1 MPRIADLLTR
11 LPKTKEVRMSSNGH
25 ALWICWQTDLDPV
38 IPQTLQNYGGMLI
51 TSDRNQSLW
60 FFFSIDVFLALA
72 RLAVWAKFNDIDAN
86 IELFP
91 AKLLLGVK
99 REVSLEFDTLLTQQE
114 VLPTEGLE
122 LWIHP
127 KAREVDHNIPGIS
140 FTKKMAKQGMT
151 NTQWADLVADVR
163 MPYSSSQGWYALL
176 RPLGNPLD
184 RQFQEGW
191 PAMFKALETLLQRNK
206 LKFLLQDNFV
216 MVSVDNL
223 RMLRIWLR
231 EMLACCATIKA
242 ENHAH
247 YWPCVSVVID
257 RKGLNFNHELRT
269 KVGLQW
275 DNLMSDFPYMS
286 YRNAYLLGE
295 GFCIQD
301 IRFSGDQTSMD
312 SWCNVALDEEGFSNR
327 SVPVIM
333 AGHLISGQGHGCFY
347 CGMRSH
353 KSHECPSLNMP
364 PTSGD
369 IWWELAGQSLETI
382 NESFRTIEHT
392 LTEKGVEGFQEL
404 LASPGTVS
412 MLLKA
417 IFEINSATQL
427 RTVPRYWLARG
438 RDYDKATD
446 DNALQKDDSVVWDY
460 LDNLGKTTLENLPL
474 FEKEIQAAIVRT
486 PRDPRLRT
494 LLGFVG
500 VNKND
505 PLRATT
511 SFKEGGA
518 LTPAP
523 LLQAW
528 NEFLQARLS
537 EVQGRFP
544 EAVDQYAQIQRVIP
558 QWRDLEYRQ
567 LVCKVKM
574 GFAEQ
579 VVGKLLKL
587 IQDDPNYFN
596 RCLIDPE
603 LERGQ
608 LLVLTHIHPLW
619 AEAEKAADEE
629 KSNVMRLAEEL
640 AKWFKESHPLALRMR
655 QDLAELQ
662 RLSEIKNYV
671 AFLQVTKI
679 RPILERNITDNIQR
693 EIEDL
698 QERFKNY
705 LSALQDIRDEASWFP
720 FPKVLREFSREF
732 NECAGIINW
741 AFASNFKEVDAFQRA
756 QDSTGTLDGLL
767 RNLKKRLKFL
777 RMVRDA
783 TLFLLTLGKSFF
795 WLEVI
800 GLLLCFLGV
809 PAIIL
814 YGDRINLGWLKQM
827 LGSQQWEIQK
837 VLVGIVSIMALGIAA
852 LRTTVV
858 FEKRRDRLIE
868 EARNQRESLQQIR
881 LERIKR
887 QRALE
892 AEALAKNKKREEENR
907 LKSRLTVTE
916 STE

>member
-1 MPRIADLLTR
+1 MPLIADLLTR
-11 LPKTKEVRMSSNGH
+11 LPTTKEVRMSSNGH
-25 ALWICWQTDLDPV
+25 ALWICWQEDLDPV
-38 IPQTLQNYGGMLI
+38 IPQTLQNYGGMFI
-51 TSDRNQSLW
+51 VADRNQSLW

-72 RLAVWAKFNDIDAN
+72 RLAVWAKFNEIDAN

-99 REVSLEFDTLLTQQE
+99 REVNLELDTLLTHQE
-114 VLPTEGLE
+114 ILPNQGLE

-127 KAREVDHNIPGIS
+127 KAREIDHNIPGIT

-191 PAMFKALETLLQRNK
+191 PEMFKALENLLQKNK

-216 MVSVDNL
+216 MASVDNL
-223 RMLRIWLR
+223 RLLRTWLR
-231 EMLACCATIKA
+231 EMLAYCTTIKT
-242 ENHAH
+242 ENPAH

-295 GFCIQD
+295 GFSIQD
-301 IRFSGDQTSMD
+301 IRFSGNQTSMD
-312 SWCNVALDEEGFSNR
+312 SWCNVALDEEGFSSH

-333 AGHLISGQGHGCFY
+333 AGHLITGQGNGCFY

-353 KSHECPSLNMP
+353 GSHECPSLTMP
-364 PTSGD
+364 PSTGD
-369 IWWELAGQSLETI
+369 VWWELAGQNLETI
-382 NESFRTIEHT
+382 NESFRTIEHV
-392 LTEKGVEGFQEL
+392 LTEKGLEGFQDL
-404 LASPGTVS
+404 LASAGPVS
-412 MLLKA
+412 LLLRA
-417 IFEINSATQL
+417 IFEINNATQL
-427 RTVPRYWLARG
+427 RMIPRYWLARG
-438 RDYDKATD
+438 RDYDKILD
-446 DNALQKDDSVVWDY
+446 DNSLQRDDSPAWDY
-460 LDNLGKTTLENLPL
+460 LETLSKTSLENLSL
-474 FEKEIQAAIVRT
+474 FEKEIHTAITRN

-505 PLRATT
+505 PLRAST

-523 LLQAW
+523 LQQAW
-528 NEFLQARLS
+528 NEFLQARLA
-537 EVQGRFP
+537 EVQGRYP
-544 EAVDQYAQIQRVIP
+544 EAVDQYAQILRVIP
-558 QWRDLEYRQ
+558 LWRDLEYRQ

-579 VVGKLLKL
+579 ALDKLTKL

-608 LLVLTHIHPLW
+608 LLILTHIHPLW
-619 AEAEKAADEE
+619 VEAEKAAEEE
-629 KSNVMRLAEEL
+629 KSTIVRLADEL
-640 AKWFKESHPLALRMR
+640 EHWFKEKHPMTTRMR
-655 QDLAELQ
+655 QDMAELQ
-662 RLSEIKNYV
+662 HLSGIKNYV
-671 AFLQVTKI
+671 AFLAVTQK
-679 RPILERNITDNIQR
+679 RPLLEKNITENIQKKV
-693 EIEDL
+693 EEL
-698 QERFKNY
+698 QERFKHY
-705 LSALQDIRDEASWFP
+705 LSALQSIRDEASWFP

-741 AFASNFKEVDAFQRA
+741 AFASNFKEVGTFQRA
-756 QDSTGTLDGLL
+756 LESTSQVNTLL
-767 RNLKKRLKFL
+767 RDLKKRLKFL

-783 TLFLLTLGKSFF
+783 TLFLLTLSKSFF
-795 WLEVI
+795 WLELG
-800 GLLLCFLGV
+800 GLVLCFLGI
-809 PAIIL
+809 PTIIL
-814 YGDRINLGWLKQM
+814 YGDKISLGWLKQM
-827 LGSQQWEIQK
+827 LGSQQWEVQK
-837 VLVGIVSIMALGIAA
+837 VLVGIVSVLALGVAA

-858 FEKRRDRLIE
+858 FEKRRDKLIE
-868 EARNQRESLQQIR
+868 DARNQRESLQKIR

-887 QRALE
+887 QRILE
-892 AEALAKNKKREEENR
+892 AEALIKGKKKDEENKRR
-907 LKSRLTVTE
+907 LQSGKWDNT
-916 STE
+916 

>member
-1 MPRIADLLTR
+1 MPLIADLLTR

-25 ALWICWQTDLDPV
+25 ALWICWQDDLDPV

-51 TSDRNQSLW
+51 TSLRDQSLW
-60 FFFSIDVFLALA
+60 FFFSTDIFLALA
-72 RLAVWAKFNDIDAN
+72 RLAVWAKFNDIDAS
-86 IELFP
+86 IEMFP

-99 REVSLEFDTLLTQQE
+99 REVSLELDTLLTQQE
-114 VLPTEGLE
+114 ILPDEGLD

-127 KAREVDHNIPGIS
+127 KARAIDHNIPGIT

-163 MPYSSSQGWYALL
+163 MPYSSSQGWYALF

-191 PAMFKALETLLQRNK
+191 PVMFKALETLLQRNK
-206 LKFLLQDNFV
+206 LKFILQDNFV
-216 MVSVDNL
+216 IVSVDNL
-223 RMLRIWLR
+223 RLLRIWLR

-242 ENHAH
+242 ENHDH

-257 RKGLNFNHELRT
+257 RKGLNFNHDLRN

-286 YRNAYLLGE
+286 YRNAYLLGD
-295 GFCIQD
+295 GFGIQD

-312 SWCNVALDEEGFSNR
+312 SWCNVALDEEGFSNH

-333 AGHLISGQGHGCFY
+333 AGQLINGQGSGCFY

-353 KSHECPSLNMP
+353 KSHECPSFLLP
-364 PTSGD
+364 ATTGD

-382 NESFRTIEHT
+382 NESFRTIEHA
-392 LTEKGVEGFQEL
+392 LTEKGLEGFQAL
-404 LASPGTVS
+404 LEEPGPVS

-417 IFEINSATQL
+417 IFAINSDLQV
-427 RTVPRYWLARG
+427 RSISHFWLARG
-438 RDYDKATD
+438 RDLEKGTDENALPRD
-446 DNALQKDDSVVWDY
+446 DNPVWEY
-460 LDNLGKTTLENLPL
+460 LENLSTNPL
-474 FEKEIQAAIVRT
+474 ESLPSLDKEVQVAITRN

-494 LLGFVG
+494 LQAFVA

-505 PLRATT
+505 TT
-511 SFKEGGA
+511 KAMSSFKEAGA

-523 LLQAW
+523 LQQAW

-537 EVQGRFP
+537 EVQGRYP
-544 EAVDQYAQIQRVIP
+544 EAVDQYAQILRVIP

-579 VVGKLLKL
+579 VTSKLIKL

-619 AEAEKAADEE
+619 AEAEKDAESE
-629 KSNVMRLAEEL
+629 KSRIAHLKSEL
-640 AKWFKESHPLALRMR
+640 DKWFTESHPMAARMR

-662 RLSEIKNYV
+662 RLTEIKNYV
-671 AFLQVTKI
+671 AFLQITKQ
-679 RPILERNITDNIQR
+679 RPLLEKCITDNIQK
-693 EIEDL
+693 EIEELQDRFKYYLSGL
-698 QERFKNY
+698 QE
-705 LSALQDIRDEASWFP
+705 IRDEASWFP

-732 NECAGIINW
+732 NESAGIINW

-756 QDSTGTLDGLL
+756 RASTENLDGLL
-767 RNLKKRLKFL
+767 RNLRKRLKFL
-777 RMVRDA
+777 RIVRDS
-783 TLFLLTLGKSFF
+783 TLFILTLGKSFF
-795 WLEVI
+795 WAEMV
-800 GLLLCFLGV
+800 GLLICFLGV
-809 PAIIL
+809 PGIIL

-837 VLVGIVSIMALGIAA
+837 VLVGIVSVIALGIAA
-852 LRTTVV
+852 LRTTIV
-858 FEKRRDRLIE
+858 FERRRDKLIE
-868 EARNQRESLQQIR
+868 EARNQRENLQQMR
-881 LERIKR
+881 LDRIKR
-887 QRALE
+887 QRVLE
-892 AEALAKNKKREEENR
+892 AEALAKEKKRETEKSFRMRNTEE
-907 LKSRLTVTE
+907 
-916 STE
+916 